1 MNTPSLKIGGIDLS
15 GVLTATDF
23 DGDTVTGAAAESFVI
38 NVQDDIP
45 VAALNPAVQ
54 AASVAAW
61 NDEEHVEE
69 NRRLYRDKFA
79 RITPML
85 QPYLP
90 VALPDAGFYYWV
102 RTPIP
107 DTEFARRLQAEYNVT
122 VLPGSYLAREANGVN
137 PGAGFVR
144 IALVADTHECVEA
157 AGRIIDFCKTL

>member
-1 MNTPSLKIGGIDLS
+1 MPTDSELALTERESRRLRSLEKSITDAGG
-15 GVLTATDF
+15 TMY
-23 DGDTVTGAAAESFVI
+23 ESLRAI
-38 NVQDDIP
+38 H
-45 VAALNPAVQ
+45 
-54 AASVAAW
+54 
-61 NDEEHVEE
+61 DE
-69 NRRLYRDKFA
+69 RLYRDKFA

>member
-1 MNTPSLKIGGIDLS
+1 M
-15 GVLTATDF
+15 V
-23 DGDTVTGAAAESFVI
+23 
-38 NVQDDIP
+38 
-45 VAALNPAVQ
+45 
-54 AASVAAW
+54 AW

-85 QPYLP
+85 QPWLP
-90 VALPDAGFYYWV
+90 VSLPDAGFYYWV